1 MTETKRERRAAAVE
15 RLRELDSRSH
25 YDIWDVVCSATNV
38 SVDVVTT
45 KEGKRLLIDLLT
57 DDEQPEGDAVAILRK
72 AARCTSINT
81 SIGDV
86 LRYNVP
92 GNGCSAWQTAEDACE
107 SLADMIERDYV
118 RREYHC
124 KTVDDNAKLF
134 AKVLDERDELRSS
147 LDTAKAL
154 VEAYKADN
162 AELRRVIDEL
172 SQPTT
177 EHVDNGPQPD
187 TIKSPA
193 HYTQGG
199 IECKDAI
206 KAALTDEEY
215 RGWVKAS
222 AIAYIWRERHKG
234 GMQDL
239 EKAHEMLGWLVDD
252 CGGIRV
258 DYAPLIVGRCA
269 ACSSLIFAGDNFCAK
284 CGAKAAIVCD
294 VDNCGGDD
302 Q

>member
-1 MTETKRERRAAAVE
+1 MTETKREQRAAAVE

-57 DDEQPEGDAVAILRK
+57 DDAPKGEAVDILHKGGNLGLDAVF
-72 AARCTSINT
+72 
-81 SIGDV
+81 
-86 LRYNVP
+86 
-92 GNGCSAWQTAEDACE
+92 DAVCE
-107 SLADMIERDYV
+107 SSDTYATMFRRLADMVERDYV
-118 RREYHC
+118 PREYHC
-124 KTVDDNAKLF
+124 KTVDDSAKLF

-147 LDTAKAL
+147 LDTVKAL
-154 VEAYKADN
+154 AEAYKADN

-294 VDNCGGDD
+294 VDNCGGDG

>member
-1 MTETKRERRAAAVE
+1 MTKTKRELRAEAVE
-15 RLRELDSRSH
+15 RLKQLAPMDTQADRYVRAMVGS
-25 YDIWDVVCSATNV
+25 IAGMTMQDVTA
-38 SVDVVTT
+38 
-45 KEGKRLLIDLLT
+45 GLIDLLT
-57 DDEQPEGDAVAILRK
+57 DDDAPKGDAVDILHK
-72 AARCTSINT
+72 AASCTGEYSGPIEA
-81 SIGDV
+81 
-86 LRYNVP
+86 LRRLTDTTTIYY
-92 GNGCSAWQTAEDACE
+92 ALE

-206 KAALTDEEY
+206 KATLTDEEY

-284 CGAKAAIVCD
+284 CGAKAAIVRD
-294 VDNCGGDD
+294 VDNCGGDGR
-302 Q
+302 